1 MNNQG
6 KQETQVR
13 IANESEKNP
22 PLVSLEGHKS
32 EERKSSAKERQ
43 ESSST
48 LISKLHP
55 KSKKKRRKSESSTDC
70 SSSREVSPE
79 VTLYPAKKKKYGK
92 RRRRNHT
99 STSRDSSS
107 TDGNDSDDSQHTRF
121 KIVTEDEK
129 FKWKLPKG
137 MASYA
142 NKYFEEFI
150 PEGDLKEA
158 ILTQSPVPENL
169 DTVKKLRSF
178 KGKKEN

>member
-1 MNNQG
+1 MSNQDI
-6 KQETQVR
+6 QEPQVR

-32 EERKSSAKERQ
+32 KERKSSAKERQ
-43 ESSST
+43 ESSSS
-48 LISKLHP
+48 LFSKLHS
-55 KSKKKRRKSESSTDC
+55 KSKKKCRKRESSTD
-70 SSSREVSPE
+70 SLSSREVSPE
-79 VTLYPAKKKKYGK
+79 VTLYPAKKKKYDK

-107 TDGNDSDDSQHTRF
+107 TDGNHSDDSQHTRF

-137 MASYA
+137 MVSDA

-150 PEGDLKEA
+150 TEGDLKEA
-158 ILTQSPVPENL
+158 ILTQSPLPENM
-169 DTVKKLRSF
+169 DTVKKLDDF
-178 KGKKEN
+178 L

>member
-43 ESSST
+43 ESSSS

-55 KSKKKRRKSESSTDC
+55 KSKKKRRKRESSTDS

-137 MASYA
+137 MVSDA
-142 NKYFEEFI
+142 NKYFEGFI

-158 ILTQSPVPENL
+158 ILTQSLVQENM
-169 DTVKKLRSF
+169 DTVKKLDDF
-178 KGKKEN
+178 L